1 VRKVNNVD
9 LAGLNDFFDTAQ
21 MNMKNTTPKLIE
33 EIDKLRV
40 ENEQLRKLK
49 FAADELLEARAFE
62 TEIWKAR
69 AAQLEDAIAA
79 EREACARLAEECME
93 GNGSVVD
100 DVLKDIA
107 ELIRERGIGWNA

>member
-1 VRKVNNVD
+1 MRKVNNVD

-69 AAQLEDAIAA
+69 AAQLEEEVLA
-79 EREACARLAEECME
+79 EREACAQICGRCPRT
-93 GNGSVVD
+93 G
-100 DVLKDIA
+100 
-107 ELIRERGIGWNA
+107 R